1 MSKLENPAYKVKA
14 SLALGNMS
22 ALLFGD
28 NLNQL
33 SADVFNDLQ

>member
-14 SLALGNMS
+14 SLALGKVS
-22 ALLFGD
+22 ALLFED